1 MAARRAKGNYEF
13 LVRSAV
19 NQAHAYTTVL
29 SIEPFETQGFSST
42 TYSVQLGDQTSIVVQ
57 VRPSDR
63 PLLLSNLDTARST
76 FGSLVPSGS
85 FLMSTDDDPNQH
97 LLFYSMS
104 RVPGRSFDSY
114 MRFSDG
120 NAADSM
126 PSIARSLGTILAKA
140 IIPEAEVAGLISSQ
154 GGEKA
159 QGLNLL
165 EDQLQRAIQAQTD
178 VKSFSDLKPLFAS
191 LLHSL
196 RTDAELKHLPLTL
209 SNGDISP
216 TNIII
221 QNDTVS
227 GIVDW
232 EYIDIRPLGY
242 DTEAIFW
249 LMCILDPPTNS
260 FSLRPNS
267 QEIEQPFW
275 TAFSTTLP
283 AHLRSQH
290 TAIELALHIA
300 FAIKACPAGHFNP
313 LWATSLPEMS
323 KYRIPLQY
331 WAQA

>member
-1 MAARRAKGNYEF
+1 MTARRAKDNYEF

-19 NQAHAYTTVL
+19 NQTHAHTTVL

-85 FLMSTDDDPNQH
+85 FLMSTDDGPNQQ
-97 LLFYSMS
+97 LLLYSMS

-114 MRFSDG
+114 MRFSG
-120 NAADSM
+120 GHEADSM
-126 PSIARSLGTILAKA
+126 LSIARSLGTILAQA
-140 IIPEAEVAGLISSQ
+140 LIPEAEVAGLISSQ

-165 EDQLQRAIQAQTD
+165 DEQLQRAIQAQTD

-196 RTDAELKHLPLTL
+196 RTDAELKHLPLTI

-249 LMCILDPPTNS
+249 LMYILDPPTNS

-267 QEIEQPFW
+267 EEIEQSFW

-300 FAIKACPAGHFNP
+300 FAIKACPAGYFNP
-313 LWATSLPEMS
+313 LWATSLQEMS

>member
-19 NQAHAYTTVL
+19 NQAHAHTTVL

-85 FLMSTDDDPNQH
+85 FLMSTDDGSH
-97 LLFYSMS
+97 
-104 RVPGRSFDSY
+104 
-114 MRFSDG
+114 
-120 NAADSM
+120 ATDSM

-140 IIPEAEVAGLISSQ
+140 LIPEAELAGLISSQ

-165 EDQLQRAIQAQTD
+165 EEQLQRAIQAQTD

-196 RTDAELKHLPLTL
+196 RTDAELKHLPLTI

-267 QEIEQPFW
+267 QEIEQSFW

-300 FAIKACPAGHFNP
+300 FAIKACPAGH
-313 LWATSLPEMS
+313 S
-323 KYRIPLQY
+323 
-331 WAQA
+331 